1 MKKGGCLVHIYI
13 GISEGLAEEE
23 EKSVFALF
31 VERNWSGDCS
41 TCFMVPWERN

>member
-1 MKKGGCLVHIYI
+1 MCHEEGRLSCTYI

-23 EKSVFALF
+23 ESVFALF